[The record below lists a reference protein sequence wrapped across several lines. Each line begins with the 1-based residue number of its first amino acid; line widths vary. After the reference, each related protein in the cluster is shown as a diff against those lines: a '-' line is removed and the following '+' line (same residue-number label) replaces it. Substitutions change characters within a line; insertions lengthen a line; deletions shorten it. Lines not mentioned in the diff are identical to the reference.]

1 MLLGSARKSIP
12 IELSNDLGFQEVLS
26 KGQAEDFLKN
36 LAGKYLL
43 HLLYLLNASATC
55 ALHAWVLKDPRPHDM
70 LELVFIV
77 PAAKLPHSNHF
88 PF

>member
-12 IELSNDLGFQEVLS
+12 IELSDDLGFQEVLS
-26 KGQAEDFLKN
+26 KGQSEDFLMN

-43 HLLYLLNASATC
+43 HLLYLLNAPAIC
-55 ALHAWVLKDPRPHDM
+55 ALHAWLLKDPRPLNM

-77 PAAKLPHSNHF
+77 PAAKLPHSHQF